1 MAEPPPRGQAPGS
14 SDRLAVQRRDHVIG
28 SKSPAGV
35 ALANAVAAMSR
46 FGDDAEEEY
55 QRALEELR
63 RQADAVA
70 VEVAR
75 ASNDCDTQDYPSR
88 WALVHIASELRHR
101 AALPFLRNVV
111 ETPIPPEQ
119 SKDPHSFSTV
129 GEETILRTT
138 AVDGVG
144 ELARERQ
151 NRDAVEALWEFL
163 KQPSLSIRRAAIQ
176 SLYGSV
182 GNNKRVRDRIG
193 SLLPDEQRFLL
204 DLKPVEVT
212 DVPQISRPQ
221 RHLSAAGREERPEP
235 PPAFRGDVE
244 PDEGDESPTSE

>member
-1 MAEPPPRGQAPGS
+1 MPLSPSSVTLSRRPSHRGVRG
-14 SDRLAVQRRDHVIG
+14 
-28 SKSPAGV
+28 
-35 ALANAVAAMSR
+35 
-46 FGDDAEEEY
+46 
-55 QRALEELR
+55 
-63 RQADAVA
+63 
-70 VEVAR
+70 
-75 ASNDCDTQDYPSR
+75 PS
-88 WALVHIASELRHR
+88 LL
-101 AALPFLRNVV
+101 
-111 ETPIPPEQ
+111 
-119 SKDPHSFSTV
+119 STV

-163 KQPSLSIRRAAIQ
+163 KQPSLSVRRAAMPE

-212 DVPQISRPQ
+212 GWAQIP
-221 RHLSAAGREERPEP
+221 GRS
-235 PPAFRGDVE
+235 D
-244 PDEGDESPTSE
+244 T